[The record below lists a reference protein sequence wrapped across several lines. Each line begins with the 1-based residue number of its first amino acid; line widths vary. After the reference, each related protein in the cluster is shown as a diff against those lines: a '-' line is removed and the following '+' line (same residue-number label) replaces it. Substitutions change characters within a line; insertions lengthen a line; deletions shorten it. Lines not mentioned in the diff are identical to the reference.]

1 MDNTARLGAWIF
13 TALATFAV
21 LLVTGILDVF
31 LGLF

>member
-1 MDNTARLGAWIF
+1 MTDLELYYAWIF
-13 TALATFAV
+13 TALATLAV